1 MPQDCKV
8 FPLLK
13 NSQKSDFV
21 SEISQGVNTSS
32 VKFFN
37 YGISGLGIPGG
48 TSCSECSSV
57 LVERSRNPSSANYS
71 PPLSPE
77 T

>member
-21 SEISQGVNTSS
+21 SEISQGINTNSE
-32 VKFFN
+32 KFFN
-37 YGISGLGIPGG
+37 YWLSGLGIPGG
-48 TSCSECSSV
+48 TSCSECGSV
-57 LVERSRNPSSANYS
+57 LGERSRRFSSANYS
-71 PPLSPE
+71 PPLPPE

>member
-21 SEISQGVNTSS
+21 SEISQSVNTSS

-37 YGISGLGIPGG
+37 YGISGLVFLEALPVQNAVP
-48 TSCSECSSV
+48 C
-57 LVERSRNPSSANYS
+57 
-71 PPLSPE
+71 
-77 T
+77 